1 MIVVS
6 MEKRVHRYTIPEEKI
21 RHLDIDD
28 MERIKRLKK
37 AGYGG
42 NVSDSL
48 WQLGVCDTV
57 LSQRFKALRQG
68 MQLVG
73 RALPIKLHTV
83 VIDNSLTPEM
93 NRDYMDK
100 KFAQE

>member
-1 MIVVS
+1 MLP
-6 MEKRVHRYTIPEEKI
+6 ENREYTIPREEI
-21 RHLDIDD
+21 RHLDITDL
-28 MERIKRLKK
+28 ERIERFKK

-48 WQLGVCDTV
+48 WSLGVCDTV

-73 RALPIKLHTV
+73 RALPVKLHT
-83 VIDNSLTPEM
+83 L
-93 NRDYMDK
+93 
-100 KFAQE
+100 